1 MKPGNEKDSQW
12 TQKDEKAL
20 QTQTCVLVAVACIF
34 CAAAILF
41 QLFFGGEVLYDKT
54 EGSTTA
60 SMATSPMPENSTISD
75 SSSSLLISSEETPI
89 QEKININTATAEELD
104 TLPNIG
110 PVKAEAIIQY
120 REEQGPFYTIEQIQ
134 EVDGIGEKTFEKI
147 KDMITI

>member
-1 MKPGNEKDSQW
+1 MKAGNDNHSQW
-12 TQKDEKAL
+12 TQNDEKAL

-41 QLFFGGEVLYDKT
+41 QLFFRGEVLYDKT
-54 EGSTTA
+54 EESATA
-60 SMATSPMPENSTISD
+60 NVVTSPMPENSTISD
-75 SSSSLLISSEETPI
+75 SSSSFPTSSEETPV